1 MSLKTTAVLTA
12 LLFSTS
18 AMADVTPCMVGTWQV
33 DLDDMAHVF
42 ATQMGA
48 NNVLATGNVTLLIG
62 AGESAT
68 MTVRN
73 LRLDMDMAGVPP
85 IQVTLNGATTYQ
97 FSDMGDGIFTVST
110 TAINLVATAD
120 VLGST
125 MEIPFSSA
133 EGLFGGG
140 FAEFG
145 CRANSMS
152 VESGDPPK
160 FPRHW
165 TR

>member
-1 MSLKTTAVLTA
+1 MFYKTLLCVSSLVVCGP
-12 LLFSTS
+12 
-18 AMADVTPCMVGTWQV
+18 AMADVTPCMVGTWRA

-48 NNVLATGNVTLLIG
+48 NNVLATGNVTLQIG

-85 IQVTLNGATTYQ
+85 IQVTLNGATTYN